1 MKIKMIEKSL
11 LIESLK
17 HQIEV
22 KTNDH
27 NRYGIGCFSHQVIA
41 LDQFLTEIESGK
53 FDVKEGKDA

>member
-1 MKIKMIEKSL
+1 MIDKSL

-17 HQIEV
+17 HRIEV

-41 LDQFLTEIESGK
+41 LDNLLVEIESGK
-53 FDVKEGKDA
+53 FDVEAKDA